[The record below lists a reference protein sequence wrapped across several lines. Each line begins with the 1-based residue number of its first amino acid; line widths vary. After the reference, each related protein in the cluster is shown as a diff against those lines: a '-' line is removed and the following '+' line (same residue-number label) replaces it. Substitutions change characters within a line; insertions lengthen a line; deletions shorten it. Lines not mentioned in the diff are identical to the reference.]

1 MQTIS
6 VGQSCLYLD
15 FEDTAAGII
24 SRLRLMGANDRHLA
38 QLTYIGPDEALHGN
52 ATQDLAETLTTIKPH
67 LVILDGF
74 NAAMTLLGLDLNS
87 NTDATQF
94 SQQLLRPLARTGA
107 CVAYV
112 DHVPK
117 NKDARGK
124 GGIGAQAKRAMTT
137 GAAIAVEI
145 VEPFGRGMTG
155 RLRLTVDKDRPGHVR
170 ANAISAKEAG
180 TVVLESHG
188 NKLNVY
194 IQMDM
199 EMDEKTRREIE
210 QQQLRDMIL
219 KTVASYPQGAS
230 ITSVSK
236 EIKKRHDVVR
246 ETMHE
251 LHEMGLLKYG
261 VTRGGTPTHVLNED
275 L

>member
-1 MQTIS
+1 
-6 VGQSCLYLD
+6 
-15 FEDTAAGII
+15 
-24 SRLRLMGANDRHLA
+24 MGATNQHLTH
-38 QLTYIGPDEALHGN
+38 LTYIGPDEALH
-52 ATQDLAETLTTIKPH
+52 ATATADLAETLTNTKPH

-145 VEPFGRGMTG
+145 IEPFGRGMTG

-170 ANAISAKEAG
+170 ANALNAKEAG
-180 TVVLESHG
+180 TVVLESVG
-188 NKLNVY
+188 KALNVY
-194 IQMDM
+194 IQFDT
-199 EMDEKTRREIE
+199 EIDEKTRQEIE

-219 KTVASYPQGAS
+219 KSVASYPQGAS
-230 ITSVSK
+230 ITSISK
-236 EIKKRHDVVR
+236 DIRKRHDAVR
-246 ETMHE
+246 ETVHE

-261 VTRGGTPTHVLNED
+261 TTRGGTPMHVLNED
-275 L
+275 I